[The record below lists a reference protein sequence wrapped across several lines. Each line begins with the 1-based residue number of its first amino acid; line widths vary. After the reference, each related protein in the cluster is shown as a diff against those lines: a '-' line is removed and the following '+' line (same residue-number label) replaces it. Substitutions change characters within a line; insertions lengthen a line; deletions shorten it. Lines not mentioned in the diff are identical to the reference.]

1 MGPPRVDPGSPVVM
15 WAPPAPMASG
25 GRTPLGGRLAAAFGG
40 VSGGLGTFGALHNV
54 CHYTCQIVV
63 AALGIAGIALTGLPL
78 AFLEDPKLV
87 VLFGGMGT
95 VSLGVSMS
103 WHLKAKGWSL
113 RSAGLRS
120 VFDRRTAIL
129 LVFLVLSGWSVTQGA
144 AQLIRGS
151 VAAAES
157 PTQVSKE
164 GTAEVQLTLLN
175 LTDRSLTD
183 AVVFELAI
191 NSMDMSAPS
200 FETVDLG
207 QAIALET
214 EGRLTLRP
222 AAVRISDWG
231 HMGHHVRG
239 SVVFPPTAGG
249 TSVLK
254 SRLVR
259 VTVRGIGGVERRTFE
274 WRIR

>member
-15 WAPPAPMASG
+15 WAPPALMASG

-63 AALGIAGIALTGLPL
+63 AALGIAGIGLTGLPL

-120 VFDRRTAIL
+120 LFDRRTAIL

-144 AQLIRGS
+144 AQILRGS
-151 VAAAES
+151 AADS
-157 PTQVSKE
+157 PTRVSKD
-164 GTAEVQLTLLN
+164 GSAEVQLTLLN
-175 LTDRSLTD
+175 LTDPGAKD
-183 AVVFELAI
+183 ALVFELAM

-200 FETVDLG
+200 FETVDLKRAITL
-207 QAIALET
+207 QADGGVSVPPSE
-214 EGRLTLRP
+214 
-222 AAVRISDWG
+222 VRIAEWG

-239 SVVFPPTAGG
+239 RLVFPQNPSA
-249 TSVLK
+249 LK
-254 SRLVR
+254 ARLVR
-259 VTVRGIGGVERRTFE
+259 VTIRGIGGVEKRVLE
-274 WRIR
+274 WRIAAPGR